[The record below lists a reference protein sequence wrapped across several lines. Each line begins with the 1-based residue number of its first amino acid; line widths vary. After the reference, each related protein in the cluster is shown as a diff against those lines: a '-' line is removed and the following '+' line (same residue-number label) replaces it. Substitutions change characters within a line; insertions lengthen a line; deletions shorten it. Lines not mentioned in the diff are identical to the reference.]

1 MYFVLRMKEL
11 NAIIESGKFVNS
23 DRLTEEQTA
32 NEQMNIQIAQLK
44 ARLEQATNDLEQ
56 QIADKKALSGRI
68 FF

>member
-1 MYFVLRMKEL
+1 MKEL